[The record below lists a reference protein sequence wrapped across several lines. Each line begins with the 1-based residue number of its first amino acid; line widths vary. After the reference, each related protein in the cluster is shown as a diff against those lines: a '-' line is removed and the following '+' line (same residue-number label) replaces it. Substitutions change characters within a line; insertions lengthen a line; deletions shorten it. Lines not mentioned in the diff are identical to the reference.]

1 MGGPVQKRI
10 FRRTIMLTC
19 LHLSDLHFKA
29 DQGYEQNLI
38 AAALVA
44 AVARYTSEGR
54 APDAIFV
61 TGDIADS
68 GKEPEY
74 RRSSL
79 FFDNLLAA
87 ARLTKRRLFI
97 VPGNHDVDRQKGKGL
112 QRTLASEAESVEFFG
127 PDHPHQHFAKFDAFR
142 DWYDDYFFGIRRWPR
157 DSTCQEPELLDFRDA
172 DIGVLAINSSL
183 FSSDDS
189 DNGSLWIGRRSLE
202 SRISSLGSLRARF
215 LITLVHHPLEW
226 LHHDER
232 SAIKARLYQ
241 HSHILLTGHLHE
253 PEAGVIVTPTTQTL
267 HVAAGACYQT
277 RKYSNCASFLE
288 LDSDKGRVKLLPI
301 KYEDI
306 PHSVWTTDTSQ
317 YPDAPDFQGI
327 FPLRPDTAGVEI
339 AVRTAQAYATPG
351 DASVITEK
359 TRDFTGRRWLD
370 QRLDKFFREND
381 RGYSVIQGLP
391 GMGKTAYAA
400 HLVTDRNYG
409 HHFNDRLAGITS
421 SRYFL
426 CSLASQMIRKH
437 HLPLHDPTE
446 KDCEDGVYLRR
457 LLDTLA
463 GQLKTENAVEVIVV
477 DAVDEAE
484 AHPDQANILHLPPAL
499 PAGVFFVLTRRE
511 LADFPLHVQPP
522 SLTITLE
529 DEAGNT
535 DDIVE
540 FLTAVA
546 RRPSLS
552 SQLRDRGIEEKEFV
566 QVLQGKA
573 ENNFMYLACV
583 VPLIE
588 RGEYTGEFSVE
599 LPQGLAGYYEQ
610 HWQRLRR
617 LQGDRWASALPIICV
632 LAVTKEPLSVNE
644 IHQYIRRGF
653 PELAGLTRMDVRQLT
668 RLWREFLWE
677 SREDGRSHFRIY
689 HGSFQE
695 FLEKKD
701 EIGEEINLRA
711 AHGWIADTL
720 WDAWSAGSS
729 GERPKG

>member
-1 MGGPVQKRI
+1 
-10 FRRTIMLTC
+10 MLTC

-29 DQGYEQNLI
+29 DQGYEQDLI
-38 AAALVA
+38 TEALVA
-44 AVARYTSEGR
+44 AVARYRSEGR
-54 APDAIFV
+54 APDAIFM
-61 TGDIADS
+61 TGDIANS

-74 RRSSL
+74 TRSSL

-112 QRTLASEAESVEFFG
+112 QRTLSSEAESVEFFG
-127 PDHPHQHFAKFDAFR
+127 PDHPHQHFAKFDVFR
-142 DWYDDYFFGIRRWPR
+142 DWYDDYFSGVRRWPR
-157 DSTCQEPELLDFRDA
+157 DSTCQEPELLDFGDA
-172 DIGVLAINSSL
+172 DIAVLAINSAL
-183 FSSDDS
+183 FSFDDN
-189 DNGSLWIGRRSLE
+189 DNGNLWIGRRSLE
-202 SRISSLGSLRARF
+202 SRVSSLSSLAARF
-215 LITLVHHPLEW
+215 VIALVHHPLEW

-241 HSHILLTGHLHE
+241 HAHILLSGHLHE

-267 HVAAGACYQT
+267 HVTAGACYQT
-277 RKYSNCASFLE
+277 RKYANRASFLE
-288 LDSDKGRVKLLPI
+288 LDSDNGRVKLLPI
-301 KYEDI
+301 RYEDI
-306 PHSVWTTDTSQ
+306 PHTVWTTDTSQ
-317 YPDAPDFQGI
+317 YPGAPDFQGI
-327 FPLRPDTAGVEI
+327 FPLRPDAPSTELA
-339 AVRTAQAYATPG
+339 ARTAQTYSTLG
-351 DASVITEK
+351 GASVITQK
-359 TRDFTGRRWLD
+359 TSDFTGRRWLD
-370 QRLDKFFREND
+370 QRLDRFFGENN

-400 HLVTDRNYG
+400 HLVATRNYV

-421 SRYFL
+421 RRHFL
-426 CSLASQMIRKH
+426 YSLSSQLIRKH
-437 HLPLHDPTE
+437 DLPLHHPTE

-457 LLDTLA
+457 LVDTLA
-463 GQLKTENAVEVIVV
+463 AQLKTRNAVEVIVV
-477 DAVDEAE
+477 DAVDEVE
-484 AHPDQANILHLPPAL
+484 PNPDQANILHLPPAL
-499 PAGVFFVLTRRE
+499 PAGVFFVLTRRGV
-511 LADFPLHVQPP
+511 ADFPLHVQPP
-522 SLTITLE
+522 SLTINLD

-546 RRPSLS
+546 LRPSLS
-552 SQLRDRGIEEKEFV
+552 SQLRDRGIEDKEFV
-566 QVLQGKA
+566 HLLQSKA

-583 VPLIE
+583 LPLIE

-610 HWQRLRR
+610 HWQRIRR

-632 LAVTKEPLSVNE
+632 LAVTKEPLSIQE
-644 IHQYIRRGF
+644 IHEYVSRGF
-653 PELAGLTRMDVRQLT
+653 PELAGLTRMDVRMLI

-677 SREDGRSHFRIY
+677 SRENDLSHFRIY
-689 HGSFQE
+689 HSSFQE

-701 EIGEEINLRA
+701 EIGEEISLRA

-729 GERPKG
+729 EERPKG